1 MRGIHRS
8 VTESKCRRLRRW
20 IKDHHFQVVDVK
32 VSTKWSEWDE
42 VEITKV
48 GEEHL
53 HFWGLDYR
61 GYREWMIA
69 FRDIE
74 KIEVD

>member
-8 VTESKCRRLRRW
+8 VTRSKCQRLRRW
-20 IKDHHFQVVDVK
+20 IKDHESVDVK

-42 VEITKV
+42 VEMTKV
-48 GEEHL
+48 GLEHL

-74 KIEVD
+74 AIEVD